1 MSLYGALM
9 TGVTGLSANSKAL
22 SIASSNIANVNTIG
36 YKTSEAAFS
45 TLLASAVRAGQVGSS
60 GVTTSSQQNI
70 SEQGLISSTSASTD
84 LALSGNGFFVVS
96 KDSSGSSGQ
105 NYYTRAGDFRPDGS
119 GNLRNSAGYYLMGW
133 QLDTNGAVPSDRN
146 ALVPVNVSALAG
158 KATPTSNMAFKAN
171 LQATTDVKAGYV
183 AGDMYSGTVAPDFQ
197 RTVNV
202 YDSQGGAQPVQLS
215 FVKTGANLWSYEV
228 TYQGDAA
235 NIGGATNNPI
245 YSGTMSFN
253 EDGTLANANTS
264 AATPTGSVSITL
276 PWDTAASG
284 LSPQTVKLD
293 LGNVGGSSGITQ
305 FSSPSLLISS
315 RVDGALFGSI
325 SGVTIDTEGYVTAQF
340 TNGLTQRVYKVP
352 VALFSNPDGLT
363 SSSGN
368 AYSASE
374 ESGNATISE
383 ADSGGAGSIQSS
395 ALESSTV
402 DLAHEFT
409 NLITTQRAY
418 SASARII
425 TTASEMLDQLL
436 QMGR

>member
-9 TGVTGLSANSKAL
+9 TGVSGLNANSKAL

-36 YKTSEAAFS
+36 YKTSEASFS
-45 TLLASAVRAGQVGSS
+45 TLLASSVRAGDVGSS
-60 GVTTSSQQNI
+60 GVTAFSAQNVSQQ
-70 SEQGLISSTSASTD
+70 GLLASTNSSTD
-84 LALSGNGFFVVS
+84 LAISGNGFFVVS
-96 KDSSGSSGQ
+96 KTPDTATSTAQ
-105 NYYTRAGDFRPDGS
+105 YYTRAGDFRPDAS
-119 GNLRNSAGYYLMGW
+119 GNLRNSSGYYLLGW
-133 QLDTNGAVPSDRN
+133 ELDANGAVPSDRN

-158 KATPTSNMAFKAN
+158 KATPTSTMAFKAN
-171 LQATTDVKAGYV
+171 LQATADVNSTYTT
-183 AGDMYSGTVAPDFQ
+183 GDMYAGNVTPDFQ

-202 YDSQGGAQPVQLS
+202 YDSQGGTQPIQLS
-215 FVKTGANLWSYEV
+215 FVKTGANTWSYEV

-235 NIGGATNNPI
+235 NIGGTANNPI

-253 EDGTLANANTS
+253 EDGTLANADTS
-264 AATPTGSVSITL
+264 ITPATGSLSITI
-276 PWDTAASG
+276 PWASSSG
-284 LSPQTVKLD
+284 LAPQSFNLD
-293 LGNVGGSSGITQ
+293 LGTVGTSSGLTQ
-305 FSSPSLLISS
+305 FSSASTLISS
-315 RVDGALFGSI
+315 QVDGALYGSI
-325 SGVTIDTEGYVTAQF
+325 SGVSIDNEGYVTAQF
-340 TNGLTQRVYKVP
+340 SNGLSQRVYKVP

-363 SSSGN
+363 ASSGN
-368 AYSASE
+368 AFSASE
-374 ESGNATISE
+374 SSGNATISE
-383 ADSGGAGSIQSS
+383 AATGSAGGINAS